1 MAEPGRHDLRA
12 LLQRLRPI
20 YEPQLC
26 SVLRGG
32 YVLADLR
39 RDLVAGLTVAVV
51 ALPLA
56 MALAIASG
64 TTPDKGLHTA
74 IVAGFL
80 ISLFGGSRVQ
90 VGGPTAAF
98 IPVVFAVI
106 ERFGYGGLILCTLL
120 AGFMLI
126 GAGLLRLGALMKY
139 IPQPV
144 VTGFTAGIA
153 VSIFSSQIKDLLGL
167 RMDAVPAE
175 FFARWQAYLQHA
187 SSFAPTTAAL
197 AAGCLVAI
205 VALRRWRPSWPGFL
219 LVVAAAAAISSL
231 LALPVDTIATRFG
244 GIPSALPQFEVPH
257 IPFERTVE
265 LFPSAF
271 TIAFLAGVES
281 LLSAVVADGMTGGR
295 HRSNGELVAQGVA
308 NIGSAL
314 FGGLPATGAIARTA
328 VNIRSGGR
336 SPVAGMAHALFL
348 LLFMLVLAPLM
359 GYVPL
364 ATLAAVL
371 LVVAWQ
377 MSDLESF
384 RHLLK
389 GPVGDRAVLLV
400 TFALTVMFDLTVAIE
415 VGLVLAAFLFM
426 HRMSEVVEL
435 QSEVSLLEEDRD
447 GTDEPDQRAQL
458 PPGVEAF
465 QISGPLFFAVA
476 NRLDE
481 VLDQFPQPPAV
492 FILRLRLVPLIDAS
506 GVTALS
512 QFLSRCERR
521 GTRVI
526 LSGLR
531 EQPRRVLAQMH
542 VAPDGRQ
549 LRFADNFA
557 AAIALCRT
565 SAPDAAT
572 G

>member
-1 MAEPGRHDLRA
+1 M
-12 LLQRLRPI
+12 LQRLRPI